1 MDREKVLKLSIA
13 VRINR
18 HFTMSD
24 IITLLTSYCV
34 EHGKDPNKTREFIH
48 ILLRINEV
56 QRYFLYAL
64 NMYEKKFNIVMIKD
78 NKNNI
83 LKIF

>member
-1 MDREKVLKLSIA
+1 MDREKILKLSTA

-24 IITLLTSYCV
+24 TITLLTSYCI
-34 EHGKDPNKTREFIH
+34 EYGKDPNKTREFIH
-48 ILLRINEV
+48 ILLSLNMIKE
-56 QRYFLYAL
+56 YFLYAL

>member
-1 MDREKVLKLSIA
+1 MDRDKVLKLSIA

-18 HFTMSD
+18 HFSLSD
-24 IITLLTSYCV
+24 IITLLTSYCI
-34 EHGKDPNKTREFIH
+34 EHGKDPDKTREFIH
-48 ILLRINEV
+48 ILLNMNIV
-56 QRYFLYAL
+56 KGYFLYAL
-64 NMYEKKFNIVMIKD
+64 NMYEKKFNIVMVKD